1 MGHHGFT
8 KSTSCMPNLVAFYDG
23 IIASVD
29 RRRATD
35 VLYVDFSKDF
45 DMVHCNIL
53 LSKFEKYGFDGWTA

>member
-35 VLYVDFSKDF
+35 VLYVDFSKAF
-45 DMVHCNIL
+45 DTVSHKWH
-53 LSKFEKYGFDGWTA
+53 LSGVSSGTSAL